1 MRQYPFTTGAVGLE
15 LLRRLIAVNRRVFA
29 LAKQRVEATADPRE
43 TARHGEHL
51 YVMKPTMKSSKKSEG
66 KGTWSDDEYAHPG
79 LQVTRR
85 YPLTA
90 NC

>member
-1 MRQYPFTTGAVGLE
+1 MRQYPFKTGAVGLE
-15 LLRRLIAVNRRVFA
+15 LLRRLITVNRRVFA
-29 LAKQRVEATADPRE
+29 LAKERVEATEDPRE

-79 LQVTRR
+79 LQVPHRN
-85 YPLTA
+85 PLTA